1 MARLVDRARG
11 TPTPRFLCMRATAPT
26 TPSAS
31 LLAATWA
38 IYIGGAAVAAT
49 ATSRLGPLAALVFTL
64 TLMTAAI
71 LTALSYFRRP

>member
-1 MARLVDRARG
+1 M
-11 TPTPRFLCMRATAPT
+11 
-26 TPSAS
+26 
-31 LLAATWA
+31 WA

-49 ATSRLGPLAALVFTL
+49 AISRLGPLAALVFTL